1 MIRHGH
7 YLGYLTDKCRD
18 ECCRAAWTNH
28 KAQTRKLQAYG
39 RTPRLKFTDAT
50 RARDHVQHLRDFG
63 LSLASIAT
71 LAGEN
76 TSRIAELIYENGHNY
91 PKRIATDRETR
102 ILAIRFD
109 LDRIPPGRTINSAGT
124 RRRIEALMCMGWTQ
138 RDIGRRLGVTAQMV
152 SLHRH
157 RAAVLSDTARKIR
170 DLYDEMWDQ
179 PGDPRRARLALERG
193 FAPPL
198 AWDDDSID
206 DPAATPHDL
215 TPPRKKAGG
224 QGRPAE
230 DVVEDI
236 EFLLGHH
243 PHATSI
249 ELAERLGYSDPS
261 GVQNALVRTG
271 RDDLRAV
278 LNRNAVLA
286 GLNVT
291 RRTA

>member
-1 MIRHGH
+1 MPF
-7 YLGYLTDKCRD
+7 D
-18 ECCRAAWTNH
+18 RAAYMRH
-28 KAQTRKLQAYG
+28 RRRMIAYG
-39 RTPRLKFTDAT
+39 RWEPTDRVDPTPARL
-50 RARDHVQHLRDFG
+50 HLQNLRDFG
-63 LSLASIAT
+63 LSVRTLGIMLGRDGAILAT
-71 LAGEN
+71 LV
-76 TSRIAELIYENGHNY
+76 Y
-91 PKRIATDRETR
+91 PDHAKYAQTITRQTEQR
-102 ILAIRFD
+102 ILSLRFD
-109 LDRIPPGRTINSAGT
+109 LDAVRDGALVSNVGT
-124 RRRIEALMCMGWTQ
+124 ARRIEALAHMGWSSEILAQ
-138 RDIGRRLGVTAQMV
+138 RLGVG
-152 SLHRH
+152 
-157 RAAVLSDTARKIR
+157 RAAVKSYRSQSPTSPRTHVTIETARAIR
-170 DLYDEMWDQ
+170 DLYDELSMTQGPATKAAQW
-179 PGDPRRARLALERG
+179 ARKRG
-193 FAPPL
+193 WLPPL

-215 TPPRKKAGG
+215 TPPKKKAGG

-249 ELAERLGYSDPS
+249 ELAERLGYADPS
-261 GVQNALVRTG
+261 GVQNAIARAC